1 MNKAQK
7 RLLLAVAVI
16 GCMVLG
22 FALGKLLLKPAEVE
36 APKEEP
42 VQETE
47 TLKKAEPRY
56 SNDEVVKYNFGQG
69 TLKAGLGKKIKDD
82 HIYLNLDSDYKG
94 NVGYYVE
101 TDRVPLEFSRG
112 QDQTADT
119 VDLSKEHNV
128 IMHSEYYQVDVGP
141 SRYLN
146 EKDYGIRWQD
156 DELYDGKRGG
166 TTITIRGIDRD
177 SGELLFITNLA
188 ISYNKKTGEYRL
200 DTLKSA
206 EALDNQEISAEER
219 DKAIKEAVRFV
230 NNELELELP
239 EGWEEDA
246 KKGAICHMHEMTY
259 HPRYLDASKK
269 VAYKKDITTCTNT
282 VAVNLPLSPNRYGF
296 VTVYFAPKTQLI
308 GLSKPTAPGEDKLNL
323 KLIGYDPIYPK
334 DPQSILAPP
343 RFYD

>member
-7 RLLLAVAVI
+7 RLLLVVAII
-16 GCMVLG
+16 GCVILG
-22 FALGKLLLKPAEVE
+22 FILGKILLKPPEVE

-42 VQETE
+42 TNETAE
-47 TLKKAEPRY
+47 LKADPKY
-56 SNDEVVKYNFGQG
+56 TNDEVVQYNFGKG

-94 NVGYYVE
+94 NIGYYVE
-101 TDRVPLEFSRG
+101 SDRVPLELSRG

-119 VDLSKEHNV
+119 VDLSKETNV
-128 IMHSEYYQVDVGP
+128 IMRSPYYQIDLGP

-166 TTITIRGIDRD
+166 ATINIRGIDRE
-177 SGELLFITNLA
+177 SGELLFIADLT
-188 ISYNKKTGEYRL
+188 ISYNKETGEYRL

-206 EALDNQEISAEER
+206 EVLDKQNLSPKER
-219 DKAIKEAVRFV
+219 DKALQEATDFV
-230 NNELELELP
+230 NDKLELDLP
-239 EGWEEDA
+239 EGWEKEA
-246 KKGAICHMHEMTY
+246 KEKAICHMHEMTY
-259 HPRYLDASKK
+259 FPRYLDTEKK
-269 VAYKKDITTCTNT
+269 VAYKRDITTCTNT
-282 VAVNLPLSPNRYGF
+282 VAVNLPLPPNRYGF

-308 GLSKPTAPGEDKLNL
+308 GLEKPTAPGEDDLNL

-334 DPQSILAPP
+334 NPQTAIAPP